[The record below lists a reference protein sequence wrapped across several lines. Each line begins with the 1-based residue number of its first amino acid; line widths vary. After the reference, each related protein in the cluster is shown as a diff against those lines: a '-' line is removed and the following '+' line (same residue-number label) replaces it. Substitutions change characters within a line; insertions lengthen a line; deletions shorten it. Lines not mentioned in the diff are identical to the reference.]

1 MALYTFVLTS
11 FYSSVI
17 LPKFKL
23 MEKGTWAS
31 TSIAIYL
38 CILSLASFTFAR
50 NQAFLKFSLFHFS
63 TCLWIL
69 MIFAFVVIAAR
80 CVVLASFS
88 CILITFFLSTTFFYI
103 TFWHI
108 MPKYWFD
115 VTWDLEDSTNG
126 SIPFVLLVGKLGSNN
141 MLAIGLYFFIQLVPR
156 GLP

>member
-1 MALYTFVLTS
+1 
-11 FYSSVI
+11 
-17 LPKFKL
+17 
-23 MEKGTWAS
+23 
-31 TSIAIYL
+31 
-38 CILSLASFTFAR
+38 
-50 NQAFLKFSLFHFS
+50 
-63 TCLWIL
+63 
-69 MIFAFVVIAAR
+69 
-80 CVVLASFS
+80 VVLASFS